1 MPFCLASTAWPRSLA
16 RLLIAA
22 QAALE
27 TTGWSSVQV
36 CLLSTC
42 SPLDTPLHTV
52 AVRRLG
58 FPCAD
63 RYDPAAQDAQCA
75 APVMTWEQTGT
86 ALRSCELSPQPRL
99 RRCAILPNASNDDSC
114 NRSRLS
120 RVRCRANGAS
130 QSPAIRWRAAAQ
142 PRAPR
147 VAANPARKIQPE
159 SPAAPNRAPQP
170 SEDQP

>member
-1 MPFCLASTAWPRSLA
+1 MPFWLASTARPRSLA

-22 QAALE
+22 PAALE

-36 CLLSTC
+36 CLLSAC
-42 SPLDTPLHTV
+42 SPLDTPPHTV

-99 RRCAILPNASNDDSC
+99 PRCAIVPNASSVDSC
-114 NRSRLS
+114 NLS
-120 RVRCRANGAS
+120 RPLRARC
-130 QSPAIRWRAAAQ
+130 
-142 PRAPR
+142 PRN
-147 VAANPARKIQPE
+147 V
-159 SPAAPNRAPQP
+159 
-170 SEDQP
+170 